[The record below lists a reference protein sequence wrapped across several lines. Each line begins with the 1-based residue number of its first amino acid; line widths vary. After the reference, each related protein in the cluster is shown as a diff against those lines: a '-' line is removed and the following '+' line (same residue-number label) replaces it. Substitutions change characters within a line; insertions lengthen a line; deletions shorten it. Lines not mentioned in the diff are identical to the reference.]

1 MKGAFRI
8 FPSIAFEIAKGQSEE
23 RQKNMIS
30 RQFFSFSSFRYFLH
44 FSINLS
50 KCIWIMT
57 YTLGGTLL
65 LLKIRPVS
73 RFFVDRNHINQ
84 LQAYTFF
91 MSVLAS
97 SCLIYTFCS
106 IFMHLTLR
114 DRDLMNHVIR
124 ILIYWVEVNKIN
136 FEVKFLRICYYYWR
150 CG

>member
-1 MKGAFRI
+1 MPKVVSDLRLRLYVLIISSWFKWKARFGFCHQLLLKLPRVTVKKDKKTWFR
-8 FPSIAFEIAKGQSEE
+8 QV
-23 RQKNMIS
+23 
-30 RQFFSFSSFRYFLH
+30 FSFSSFRYFLH

-97 SCLIYTFCS
+97 SCLILY
-106 IFMHLTLR
+106 
-114 DRDLMNHVIR
+114 
-124 ILIYWVEVNKIN
+124 
-136 FEVKFLRICYYYWR
+136 FLQHFYASHITR
-150 CG
+150 